1 MCSEADTEPW
11 RELVPL
17 LLVLLGFEH
26 ALPHQLHVRS
36 FCGTVHMPHMIVME
50 EERRKEVI
58 FNLLLPHKSQLLV
71 PVGCWADKK
80 QCWEYVW
87 VGQLQRGNDNGRG
100 KRNGGREELED
111 GHEATTLGY
120 YIAMEGR
127 LDGS

>member
-50 EERRKEVI
+50 EERRKEV
-58 FNLLLPHKSQLLV
+58 QGQYRV
-71 PVGCWADKK
+71 PKYSVSVTVSFKK
-80 QCWEYVW
+80 AS
-87 VGQLQRGNDNGRG
+87 D
-100 KRNGGREELED
+100 
-111 GHEATTLGY
+111 
-120 YIAMEGR
+120 
-127 LDGS
+127 